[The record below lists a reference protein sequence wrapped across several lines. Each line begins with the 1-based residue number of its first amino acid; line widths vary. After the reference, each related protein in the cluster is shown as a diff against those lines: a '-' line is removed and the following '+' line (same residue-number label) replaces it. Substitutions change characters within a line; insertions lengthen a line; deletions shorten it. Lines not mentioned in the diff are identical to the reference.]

1 MGIGKLLSRG
11 FVVKVSKRCGS
22 RLSPK
27 TIGEKYG
34 EKSKYK

>member
-1 MGIGKLLSRG
+1 MEIGKLLSRD

-27 TIGEKYG
+27 TVGAKYG